1 MKRLRIEQDRSLIGQ
16 PDNWMVVEHYVQGH
30 GCSVLFRGA
39 YCECLKEAE
48 KYIKTKHE
56 N

>member
-1 MKRLRIEQDRSLIGQ
+1 MKRLTIEQDRSQIGH
-16 PDNWMVVEHYVQGH
+16 PDNWTVVAHSVQGH
-30 GCSVLFRGA
+30 ARSVLFRGT

-48 KYIKTKHE
+48 KYVRTKHE

>member
-1 MKRLRIEQDRSLIGQ
+1 MKRLRIEQDQSQIGH
-16 PDNWMVVEHYVQGH
+16 PDNWMVVEQDIQGH
-30 GCSVLFRGA
+30 GWSVLFRGT

-48 KYIKTKHE
+48 KYRKTKHE